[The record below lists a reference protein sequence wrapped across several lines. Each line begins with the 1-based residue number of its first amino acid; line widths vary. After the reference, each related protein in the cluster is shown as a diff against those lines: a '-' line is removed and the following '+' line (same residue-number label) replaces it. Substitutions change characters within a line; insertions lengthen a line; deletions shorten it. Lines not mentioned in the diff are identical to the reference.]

1 MDIDKSRKNAGRQ
14 MTDRRCFIC
23 DGFVPPFSITPLL
36 KDEDGNLNECCESCA
51 DEQFPGWREDE
62 DDE

>member
-1 MDIDKSRKNAGRQ
+1 